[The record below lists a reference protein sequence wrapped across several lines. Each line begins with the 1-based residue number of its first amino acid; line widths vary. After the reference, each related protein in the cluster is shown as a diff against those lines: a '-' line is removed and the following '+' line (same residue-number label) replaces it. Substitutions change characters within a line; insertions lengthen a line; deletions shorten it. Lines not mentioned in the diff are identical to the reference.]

1 METRYLT
8 SDENGT
14 ILSILEDEEF
24 NLGIHSD
31 RSNLS
36 ILDERCKEIWPEWQS
51 SPVRKAPYRSYVPVE
66 EGRHI
71 DNEMLPRLI
80 SPRSARRPN
89 CEELARMDANSLK
102 ADVDA
107 LMSRIRGVTCVYSPS
122 KYNSPSRDFQTSTTA
137 SYEQTTS
144 DYSPLHRRY
153 ESPRDRS
160 MHVQFVHPAN
170 DESISK
176 EDLETLRSENLRL
189 KAELLKIEKRLELET
204 EENKKLVA
212 SLENSERIRSAYKQ
226 QLAQSPPH
234 CSLQK

>member
-14 ILSILEDEEF
+14 ILSILEDEEY
-24 NLGIHSD
+24 NLEIHRD

-36 ILDERCKEIWPEWQS
+36 ILDEKCKEIWPEWQS
-51 SPVRKAPYRSYVPVE
+51 SPVRKVPSRSYVPAE
-66 EGRHI
+66 ESRNI
-71 DNEMLPRLI
+71 DNEMLPMI
-80 SPRSARRPN
+80 SPRSASYPDR
-89 CEELARMDANSLK
+89 EELARMDANSLK

-122 KYNSPSRDFQTSTTA
+122 KYNSSSRDFQTSTTG
-137 SYEQTTS
+137 SYERTTS
-144 DYSPLHRRY
+144 DYSPLHRIC

-160 MHVQFVHPAN
+160 MHVQFVHPTN